1 MDSSPSST
9 SKLARVPLLSTE
21 QRKNVLN
28 FHWPF
33 PKQPG
38 FFYRWRSNATILAVF
53 CLSKLV
59 FCFNKIVVRPEQK
72 QTFLKLLRDQ
82 NRPLITV
89 CNHRCVMDDP
99 FLWSMFTF
107 REFLSNISRF
117 RYILAAHDVCFTRN
131 YHILF
136 FSLGRCVPVVR
147 GAGVFQQGVDY
158 CLERLNTNGWV
169 HIFPEGR
176 VTRERLR
183 IKWGIG
189 RLIAESNKPPMLL
202 PIWVRGMEDVWTT
215 RAPYRPRFWKTVEV
229 SIGDPIDTTI
239 WLDGLSFADESE
251 LGRRK
256 RLADLVQAELYG
268 MGNNSESDT
277 HLKEE
282 KGQSGG
288 PGRPKYPLLKAP
300 GGGFAPPCPPHRPR
314 VDGGVSLLFLFLP
327 VPPRLCAE
335 WCECGEVGRH
345 SRHAE
350 TPPPPPQPFCC
361 CLHHIRHPVDDNE
374 DQPSPPLIPIL
385 SSSFGRFNEP
395 TTRFNSVSW
404 PSLLHP
410 FSSSIPSPSA
420 AALVLTYH
428 TSFELTAV
436 DVGKREEAG
445 HLLLPAGDEGKAGLS
460 SSGCC
465 CIRSCPPNPLC
476 LACLSPISLSA
487 LLPLIFRRLTTD
499 SEQYSLPLFSFT
511 LLFCSLAVCL
521 PLFLFHLIPCGEGVG
536 NGKGWLGECGAAAAA
551 AVGRSGWGG

>member
-1 MDSSPSST
+1 MGWDEWMKNQRVGSKLGEYGHDEFACVWIIGPEEAEEETLLPPPLFVINLCAKRGHNTSTTEGRRMRQSSPSSSTLFLPFMSNGKLDSSPPST

-72 QTFLKLLRDQ
+72 QTFLKLLQDQ

-176 VTRERLR
+176 VTREQLR

-202 PIWVRGMEDVWTT
+202 PIWVRGMENVWTT

-268 MGNNSESDT
+268 MG
-277 HLKEE
+277 K
-282 KGQSGG
+282 Q
-288 PGRPKYPLLKAP
+288 
-300 GGGFAPPCPPHRPR
+300 
-314 VDGGVSLLFLFLP
+314 
-327 VPPRLCAE
+327 
-335 WCECGEVGRH
+335 
-345 SRHAE
+345 
-350 TPPPPPQPFCC
+350 
-361 CLHHIRHPVDDNE
+361 
-374 DQPSPPLIPIL
+374 
-385 SSSFGRFNEP
+385 FG
-395 TTRFNSVSW
+395 
-404 PSLLHP
+404 
-410 FSSSIPSPSA
+410 
-420 AALVLTYH
+420 
-428 TSFELTAV
+428 
-436 DVGKREEAG
+436 K
-445 HLLLPAGDEGKAGLS
+445 
-460 SSGCC
+460 
-465 CIRSCPPNPLC
+465 
-476 LACLSPISLSA
+476 
-487 LLPLIFRRLTTD
+487 
-499 SEQYSLPLFSFT
+499 
-511 LLFCSLAVCL
+511 
-521 PLFLFHLIPCGEGVG
+521 
-536 NGKGWLGECGAAAAA
+536 
-551 AVGRSGWGG
+551 